1 MKRFFRFKTVILLFI
16 AFIFS
21 TIFTSCSNSMDD
33 VVSSY
38 NSRYQQ
44 GTMGTSLANGIAP
57 GEAGFVE
64 SEMLAAK
71 YDVRNN
77 GTLNLFAP
85 PRCNSYSWE
94 LVSIQTETTKNGYGQ
109 TTVSTIE
116 KNVSFIL
123 SNGTTKNTREFVL
136 YVPTSKLE
144 SGSYKITLTVTDKEG
159 NKYTD
164 SCLLL
169 VYQPLS

>member
-94 LVSIQTETTKNGYGQ
+94 LVSIQTETTKTGYND
-109 TTVSTIE
+109 TVSVIE
-116 KNVSFIL
+116 KSVPFNT

>member
-64 SEMLAAK
+64 SEMLAAI
-71 YDVRNN
+71 YYVRND

-94 LVSIQTETTKNGYGQ
+94 LVSIQTETTKTGYNDIAS
-109 TTVSTIE
+109 VIE
-116 KNVSFIL
+116 KSVPFNT